1 MGRRI
6 INITVVGLG
15 KLGLPLAA
23 LLARAGHKVL
33 AYDRS
38 SALIGSLTNGRFHSS
53 EPNLMGLLTESKDFI
68 DYTDKIEGAFQS
80 TDAVFIIV
88 PTPSETD
95 GQFSNDSIIEFISK
109 LNPKTFANKKIVF
122 NIVSTVMPGSSE
134 GIIKSTLEMAL
145 NMKVGNN
152 LGLCYNPEFIALG
165 SVVKDMQEPDMHLL
179 GQSSNWAG
187 DTIEEILNSI
197 VLKPVPCR
205 RMNLTEAELVKIAVN
220 NFVTMKISF
229 ANILFQAAVK
239 LGNVDI
245 DTVTESLGLDSRIG
259 TKYLRGSVPY
269 GGPCFPRDTRALTA
283 LFSRIGVDA
292 DLSIATELVNDNHV
306 KFIINHLQKSF
317 NGAKV
322 IGIVGASYKN
332 GTAVIEESAGISIA
346 RELLTKN
353 FRVIIWD
360 DEDVTLPVDITNE
373 VHLEDTFSSLVTKSD
388 YIVISRPF
396 SDINDIYS
404 TLNEQSKPF
413 TDLWRQ
419 IK

>member
-1 MGRRI
+1 LGRCY
-6 INITVVGLG
+6 INISVVGLG

-23 LLARAGHKVL
+23 LLAKAGHKVS

-38 SALIGSLTNGRFHSS
+38 SALISRLTNAEFHSS
-53 EPNLMGLLTESKDFI
+53 EPNLMGLLTESKVNLNF
-68 DYTDKIEGAFQS
+68 TDKSEEAFQG

-88 PTPSETD
+88 PTPSEKD
-95 GQFSNDSIIEFISK
+95 GQFSNDYIIEFISK
-109 LNPKTFANKKIVF
+109 LKPKSFENKKIVF
-122 NIVSTVMPGSSE
+122 NIVSTVMPGSTD
-134 GIIKSTLEMAL
+134 GIIKTTLEVAL
-145 NMKVGNN
+145 NTKVGDT

-179 GQSSNWAG
+179 GQSSDWAG
-187 DTIEEILNSI
+187 DIIEEILNSI

-239 LGNVDI
+239 LGNVNI

-259 TKYLRGSVPY
+259 SKYLKGSVPY

-283 LFSRIGVDA
+283 LFTRIGVEA

-306 KFIINHLQKSF
+306 KFIINQLQSNF

-322 IGIVGASYKN
+322 IGIIGASYKS
-332 GTAVIEESAGISIA
+332 GTSVIEESAGISIA
-346 RELLTKN
+346 KELLAKN
-353 FRVIIWD
+353 FKVIIWD
-360 DEDVTLPVDITNE
+360 DEDITLPLDITNE
-373 VHLEDTFSSLVTKSD
+373 VLKEDSFSSLVAKSD
-388 YIVISRPF
+388 YVVISRPF
-396 SDINDIYS
+396 NNINEIHS
-404 TLNEQSKPF
+404 HLKEQSIPF